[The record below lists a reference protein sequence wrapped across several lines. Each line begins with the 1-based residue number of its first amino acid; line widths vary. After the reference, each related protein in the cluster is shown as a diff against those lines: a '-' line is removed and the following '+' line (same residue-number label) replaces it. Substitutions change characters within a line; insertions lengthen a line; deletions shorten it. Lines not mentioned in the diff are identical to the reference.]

1 MIQTPATLRRGLKKS
16 YKPPNIQD
24 AKNLAIA
31 PLNLDHPVLS
41 LLSKCQTMAHFNQIH
56 CLMITTGMSRDAF
69 PASRLLIAS
78 SFSLSPPNI
87 HLAYVV
93 FSQMQSPDVYSYN
106 IMIKAFSQTSHPL
119 DSLHFYHKLLHQGL
133 YPNEYTFCFV
143 LTSCAQALAL
153 QEGKQ
158 IQAQLIKHLSLG
170 SVYASTSLVSLYGKC
185 GDIRRALQAFEE
197 MPHRTEVS
205 WGAVIDAYI
214 DQGFLTNALQ
224 LYAKMRSLGHSAS
237 NAILVGAFG
246 ACAKLQDLALG
257 RIIHG
262 QVEAMGLQLNVTL
275 GTSLVD
281 MYSKCGAIEMA
292 MEVFSRMPVK
302 SVASWNCMINGLA
315 MNGGGSA
322 AIGLFKE
329 MQASGLGP
337 NSATFLGVLHA
348 CSHGGLVNEALEYFS
363 CMRELYGIETNVKH
377 YGCMVDLYGRA
388 GKLEKAVDVIRTMP
402 MKPDIVIWGAL
413 LGGCKKHD
421 NAKLGELVGAQ
432 IMKLQP
438 HKVSGCSSLSD
449 MYAMDG
455 RWEDVISVRRM
466 MLDMYVGR
474 EPGCSTL
481 T

>member
-1 MIQTPATLRRGLKKS
+1 
-16 YKPPNIQD
+16 
-24 AKNLAIA
+24 
-31 PLNLDHPVLS
+31 
-41 LLSKCQTMAHFNQIH
+41 
-56 CLMITTGMSRDAF
+56 MS
-69 PASRLLIAS
+69 
-78 SFSLSPPNI
+78 
-87 HLAYVV
+87 
-93 FSQMQSPDVYSYN
+93 
-106 IMIKAFSQTSHPL
+106 
-119 DSLHFYHKLLHQGL
+119 
-133 YPNEYTFCFV
+133 
-143 LTSCAQALAL
+143 
-153 QEGKQ
+153 
-158 IQAQLIKHLSLG
+158 
-170 SVYASTSLVSLYGKC
+170 
-185 GDIRRALQAFEE
+185 
-197 MPHRTEVS
+197 HRTEVS

-214 DQGFLTNALQ
+214 DQGFLTDALQ

-262 QVEAMGLQLNVTL
+262 QVEARGLQLNVTL

-292 MEVFSRMPVK
+292 MEAFSRMPVK

-337 NSATFLGVLHA
+337 NSATFVGVLHA

-413 LGGCKKHD
+413 LGGCKKHG

-466 MLDMYVGR
+466 MLDMDVGR

-481 T
+481 TWFLVIWR

>member
-1 MIQTPATLRRGLKKS
+1 
-16 YKPPNIQD
+16 
-24 AKNLAIA
+24 
-31 PLNLDHPVLS
+31 
-41 LLSKCQTMAHFNQIH
+41 
-56 CLMITTGMSRDAF
+56 
-69 PASRLLIAS
+69 
-78 SFSLSPPNI
+78 
-87 HLAYVV
+87 
-93 FSQMQSPDVYSYN
+93 
-106 IMIKAFSQTSHPL
+106 
-119 DSLHFYHKLLHQGL
+119 
-133 YPNEYTFCFV
+133 
-143 LTSCAQALAL
+143 
-153 QEGKQ
+153 
-158 IQAQLIKHLSLG
+158 
-170 SVYASTSLVSLYGKC
+170 
-185 GDIRRALQAFEE
+185 
-197 MPHRTEVS
+197 
-205 WGAVIDAYI
+205 
-214 DQGFLTNALQ
+214 
-224 LYAKMRSLGHSAS
+224 
-237 NAILVGAFG
+237 
-246 ACAKLQDLALG
+246 
-257 RIIHG
+257 
-262 QVEAMGLQLNVTL
+262 
-275 GTSLVD
+275 